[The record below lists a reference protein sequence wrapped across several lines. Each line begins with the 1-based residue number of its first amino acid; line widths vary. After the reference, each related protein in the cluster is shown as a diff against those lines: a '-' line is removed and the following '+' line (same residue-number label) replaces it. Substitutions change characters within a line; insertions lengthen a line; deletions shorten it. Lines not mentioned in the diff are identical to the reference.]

1 MLFNLNAKFK
11 LLVVFDDSIVDMRS
25 NKKLEQV
32 VNGLLIRGR
41 KLNTSV
47 VYTTL
52 PYFVVLK
59 FVTLNSTRYFI
70 MEVSNKCELL
80 QIAINHSWVSDF
92 KYFMNLYK
100 ICTDDPHSFLVNRTT
115 FSLDYPLRFRCNFLK
130 NQ

>member
-47 VYTTL
+47 VYATQ

-59 FVTLNSTRYFI
+59 FVTLNSTHYFI

-80 QIAINHSWVSDF
+80 KIAINHS
-92 KYFMNLYK
+92 
-100 ICTDDPHSFLVNRTT
+100 
-115 FSLDYPLRFRCNFLK
+115 
-130 NQ
+130 